1 MRLQTLFTIIFMVS
15 LVLSC
20 KFTKTEGHRNPLI
33 STCPGEG
40 MLSMICTFQWNLT
53 LSQSF
58 KQTQKIESTLQ
69 NLIFLIFEGP
79 RYGDYK
85 CIHDRTHRVC
95 AKLVDNSDSCNELA
109 WNSNGRSFWDITGQ
123 QRWNWKDRICN
134 RPNPGD
140 SWCICMWATANLIRE
155 VQLID
160 DMCLQKLS
168 WLIAI

>member
-40 MLSMICTFQWNLT
+40 MLSIICTFQWDLT

-58 KQTQKIESTLQ
+58 KQTQKIESKLQ
-69 NLIFLIFEGP
+69 NSIIFLIFEGP

-155 VQLID
+155 VQSIADL
-160 DMCLQKLS
+160 CL
-168 WLIAI
+168 